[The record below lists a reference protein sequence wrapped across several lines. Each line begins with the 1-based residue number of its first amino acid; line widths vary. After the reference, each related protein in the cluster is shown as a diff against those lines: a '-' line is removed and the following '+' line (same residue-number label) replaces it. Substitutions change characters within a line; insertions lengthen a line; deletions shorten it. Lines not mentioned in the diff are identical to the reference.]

1 MFVKR
6 LLNAFLHGSLNKAAW
21 MLVSFS
27 KHGCQ
32 KCPSPFRPNWN
43 PQNAGASMEE
53 LKYVEI
59 LTVDVQVST
68 VDVVYQAVEPQIFQ
82 HGPQSQ

>member
-1 MFVKR
+1 MAVRNVQVRFDQTGTPK
-6 LLNAFLHGSLNKAAW
+6 
-21 MLVSFS
+21 
-27 KHGCQ
+27 
-32 KCPSPFRPNWN
+32 
-43 PQNAGASMEE
+43 NAGASMEE

-59 LTVDVQVST
+59 LTADVQVSP